1 MNAHLPR
8 LSIVI
13 PAYNVAEYILP
24 AVSSALDQSFADL
37 EVIVVDDGSTDNTP
51 TLLAQLAGARQDQ
64 RLRIV
69 RQANGGLSAARNT
82 GIREA
87 RGEYIGFLD
96 GDDLWR
102 PDKAERHVAAMDDD
116 PSIGISYSASEFIE
130 EDGQPTQRLLRPD
143 TLKPSLHEMIVR
155 NHVGNGSTPVVRRDC
170 FEIAGLF
177 REDLRSC
184 EDYEMWCRI
193 LWLTDAVAVGIPVP
207 LTLYRL
213 RKTSLSFDVDR
224 FVTQADMALAII
236 QSSMKEVPRRLIARA
251 RSEHYRIAARK
262 AVMAGRTDK
271 ARRLLVQ
278 AFRLRPLMFL
288 TDLRA
293 IAAFVSLAVPEAGIR
308 RVEKL
313 FLFRRAGRV

>member
-1 MNAHLPR
+1 MNAHVPR

-13 PAYNVAEYILP
+13 PAYNVAEYIVP
-24 AVSSALDQSFADL
+24 AVVSALDQSFSDL
-37 EVIVVDDGSTDNTP
+37 EVIVVDDGSTDDTP
-51 TLLAQLAGARQDQ
+51 ALLAKLSEERQDE

-69 RQANGGLSAARNT
+69 RQPNGGLSAARNT

-102 PDKAERHVAAMDDD
+102 PDKAERHVAAMDCD
-116 PSIGISYSASEFIE
+116 PGIGLTYSASEFIE
-130 EDGQPTQRLLRPD
+130 EDGQLTHRILRPD
-143 TLKPSLHEMIVR
+143 TLNPSLHEMILR

-170 FEIAGLF
+170 FEVAGFF

-193 LWLTDAVAVGIPVP
+193 LWLTDAVAIGLPLP
-207 LTLYRL
+207 LTFYRL
-213 RKTSLSFDVDR
+213 RKSSLSFDVDR
-224 FVTQADMALAII
+224 FVAQADLALEII
-236 QSSMKEVPRRLIARA
+236 QSSMREVPRRLIVRA

-262 AVMAGRTDK
+262 AVIAGKTDK
-271 ARRLLVQ
+271 ARSLLAH

-293 IAAFVSLAVPEAGIR
+293 IAAFVSLAVPEAGLR
-308 RVEKL
+308 KVENFIL
-313 FLFRRAGRV
+313 FLRARRA

>member
-1 MNAHLPR
+1 MNAASPR

-24 AVSSALDQSFADL
+24 AVNSALDQTYADL
-37 EVIVVDDGSTDNTP
+37 EVIVVDDGSTDETP
-51 TLLAQLAGARQDQ
+51 ALLAQLSRMRQDE

-69 RQANGGLSAARNT
+69 RQVNGGLSAARNT

-96 GDDLWR
+96 GDDLWL
-102 PDKAERHVAAMDDD
+102 PEKAERHIAAMDDD
-116 PSIGISYSASEFIE
+116 PGIGFTYSASEFIE
-130 EDGQPTQRLLRPD
+130 EDGRPTHRLLRPD
-143 TLKPSLHEMIVR
+143 TLKPSLHDMILR
-155 NHVGNGSTPVVRRDC
+155 NHVGNGSTPVVRREC
-170 FEIAGLF
+170 FAIAGLF

-193 LWLTDAVAVGIPVP
+193 LWLTDGVAVGLPLP

-213 RKTSLSFDVDR
+213 RKSSLSFDVDR
-224 FVTQADMALAII
+224 FVAQSDMALAVI

-251 RSEHYRIAARK
+251 RAEHYRIAARK
-262 AVMAGRTDK
+262 AVMAGKADK
-271 ARRLLVQ
+271 ARGLLAR
-278 AFRLRPLMFL
+278 AFRLRPSMFL
-288 TDLRA
+288 TDPRA

-308 RVEKL
+308 RMENL
-313 FLFRRAGRV
+313 ILLLRAGRV